1 MSLTLKVSDIWKE
14 YHGHPVLKGCSF
26 SFDDGG
32 IYVLMGHNGCGKST
46 FLRLCA
52 LLENPDRGNV
62 SYVSEGKPIKNDR
75 ELKRKITLMLPDVGV
90 FNTTVFNNA
99 AYGLKIRGIEKN
111 QVKERTNKVL
121 DFVGLINKKSQKAL
135 TLSSGETRRLGIAR
149 AMVIEPEVLF
159 LDEPTASVDQENA
172 EIIEDIILNI
182 SSPPALSGS
191 GRKTTVIIAAHDAVQ
206 AERLAAKVLILKDG
220 RIIEK

>member
-1 MSLTLKVSDIWKE
+1 MSLTFKVSDVWKE
-14 YHGHPVLKGCSF
+14 YNGHPVLRGCSF

-62 SYVSEGKPIKNDR
+62 SYFSEGKPIKNDL
-75 ELKRKITLMLPDVGV
+75 ELKRKITLMLPGVGV
-90 FNTTVFNNA
+90 FNATVFNNA
-99 AYGLKIRGIEKN
+99 AYGLKIRRIEKN
-111 QVKERTNKVL
+111 EIEERTNKVL
-121 DFVGLINKKSQKAL
+121 DFVGLINKKSQNAL

-149 AMVIEPEVLF
+149 AMVIEPEVFF

-172 EIIEDIILNI
+172 EIIENIILNM
-182 SSPPALSGS
+182 SSRRVPDKGEGNTA
-191 GRKTTVIIAAHDAVQ
+191 VIIAAHDAVQ
-206 AERLAAKVLILKDG
+206 AERLAAKVLTLKDG
-220 RIIEK
+220 RIAEK